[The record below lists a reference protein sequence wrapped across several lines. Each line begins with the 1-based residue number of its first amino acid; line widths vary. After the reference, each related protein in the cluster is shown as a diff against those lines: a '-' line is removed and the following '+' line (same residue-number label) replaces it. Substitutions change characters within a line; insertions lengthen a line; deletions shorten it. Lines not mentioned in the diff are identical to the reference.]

1 MKKAFI
7 ITLSLIFLSLML
19 YIVFNNKP
27 IQTAKALS
35 VFKDYSYTYDTEQ
48 ALKIDLYLNK
58 VDQPLMYK
66 ESYDSVYIKSNDDLT
81 LINVTLQ
88 SITKTI
94 EDEYLGEIYFLYE
107 FKVYLPKLDNDLSID
122 NALLVI
128 DLING
133 KHYEF
138 SIGRV
143 SLFYKKYHL
152 IEGNWTNIRA
162 IKDDKNNLSRAKYVE
177 IILEDNNII
186 DLDYVK
192 INAFTELIYNIN
204 DNVLMIEIPFE
215 QYLLNQFSLIVSINQ
230 NETFIIGNHV
240 FIIDYKILTY
250 ASSLINVYETSSY

>member
-1 MKKAFI
+1 
-7 ITLSLIFLSLML
+7 
-19 YIVFNNKP
+19 
-27 IQTAKALS
+27 
-35 VFKDYSYTYDTEQ
+35 
-48 ALKIDLYLNK
+48 
-58 VDQPLMYK
+58 MYK

-143 SLFYKKYHL
+143 SLFYKKYNL

-215 QYLLNQFSLIVSINQ
+215 QYLLNQFS
-230 NETFIIGNHV
+230 
-240 FIIDYKILTY
+240 
-250 ASSLINVYETSSY
+250 